1 MSNIVLKGS
10 TSGDVTI
17 SVPAEAGSNTITIP
31 ATTSSVNVIG
41 PAFQVYASTQAIANT
56 TWQKI
61 VYANEV
67 FDTDGKFASNRF
79 TPTVAGYYQ
88 ISAATYMGST
98 SGAAV
103 LSIHKNGG
111 SFKRGSASQGTTG
124 MGLAPHV
131 SALVYLDG
139 DDYVE
144 LYTYQVTGGAAD
156 IIGTADLSY
165 FTGAYIRS

>member
-1 MSNIVLKGS
+1 MSNIILKGS

-17 SVPAEAGSNTITIP
+17 SVPAEAGSNTLSIP
-31 ATTSSVNVIG
+31 AVTSSVNVVG
-41 PAFQVYASTQAIANT
+41 PAFQVYASTQSIANT

-67 FDTDGKFASNRF
+67 FDTDGKFASSRF

-98 SGAAV
+98 GGAAV
-103 LSIHKNGG
+103 LNIYKNGSG
-111 SFKRGSASQGTTG
+111 FKRGGTAQGTTG

-156 IIGTADLSY
+156 IIGTAELCY

>member
-1 MSNIVLKGS
+1 MSSIKLKGS
-10 TSGDVTI
+10 TSGDVTLT
-17 SVPAEAGSNTITIP
+17 VPAEAGTNTLTLP
-31 ATTSSVNVIG
+31 ASTANVNFVG
-41 PAFQVYASTQAIANT
+41 PAFQVYASTQSIANT

-67 FDTDGKFASNRF
+67 FDTDSKFASDKF

-88 ISAATYMGST
+88 ISAATYMSST

-103 LSIHKNGG
+103 LSIYKNGS

-131 SALVYLDG
+131 SALVYLDA

-144 LYTYQVTGGAAD
+144 IYTYQVTGAAAD
-156 IIGTADLSY
+156 IIGTADLCY
-165 FTGAYIRS
+165 FTGTFIRS

>member
-1 MSNIVLKGS
+1 MRYLSGFYIDHPLKQLQQYILYFLDLYLNVNI
-10 TSGDVTI
+10 
-17 SVPAEAGSNTITIP
+17 
-31 ATTSSVNVIG
+31 
-41 PAFQVYASTQAIANT
+41 
-56 TWQKI
+56 
-61 VYANEV
+61 
-67 FDTDGKFASNRF
+67 FDTDSKFASDKF

-103 LSIHKNGG
+103 LSIYKNGS

-131 SALVYLDG
+131 SALVYLDA